1 MTVCY
6 LSDADTR
13 ITEIKC
19 QCYVG
24 SVFLIVSAWVRYAG
38 TSHSI
43 STNASLCL
51 LMLGQLLAGI
61 AQHTFQVIGPF
72 YSETWF
78 GLKSRTTVTM
88 IIGVA
93 NPFGTGI
100 AQIISPV
107 VGSVRTSILV
117 LGIACTVAAPF
128 ALLMSEAPPTP
139 PSKLSAASLHAQRAY
154 MLTNFSSR
162 RFP

>member
-1 MTVCY
+1 MGSPHDGKQNSCSFC
-6 LSDADTR
+6 LSFTQGR
-13 ITEIKC
+13 S
-19 QCYVG
+19 QCYIG
-24 SVFLIVSAWVRYAG
+24 SVFLLISAWVRYAG

-43 STNASLCL
+43 SKNASLCL

-61 AQHTFQVIGPF
+61 AQPTFQVIGPF

-100 AQIISPV
+100 SQIISPLA
-107 VGSVRTSILV
+107 GSVRTSILV
-117 LGIACTVAAPF
+117 LGIICTAATPF
-128 ALLMSEAPPTP
+128 ALLMSDRPPTP
-139 PSKLSAASLHAQRAY
+139 PSEPFLKYVKA
-154 MLTNFSSR
+154 
-162 RFP
+162 